1 MSTTDRIVDT
11 AGVLSTRAADALDNL
26 DIPNAA
32 DRAARAAGRLAE
44 ETASS
49 LRKAGRPEPARRK
62 RRIGR
67 ALLVVALAAAGF
79 AWFRSRGVLG

>member
-32 DRAARAAGRLAE
+32 ERAARTAGRLAE
-44 ETASS
+44 EASTS
-49 LRKAGRPEPARRK
+49 LRNAGGTAAAPKNRHWIRRSL
-62 RRIGR
+62 I
-67 ALLVVALAAAGF
+67 VVALLAVGF
-79 AWFRSRGVLG
+79 AWSRNRGVY